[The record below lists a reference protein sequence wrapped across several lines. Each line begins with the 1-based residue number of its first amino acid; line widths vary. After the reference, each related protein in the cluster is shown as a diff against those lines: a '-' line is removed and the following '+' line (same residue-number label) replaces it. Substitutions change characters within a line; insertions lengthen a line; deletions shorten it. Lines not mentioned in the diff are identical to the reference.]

1 MPDQASTPTTF
12 PCSGCGAELEFKPG
26 TAELVCPHC
35 GSRTPIAPVDT
46 AVEEIDYEAT
56 LRDLTDRHDAED
68 KIVVHCDSC
77 GANVPM
83 EPNVTSQAC
92 PFCGTNIVATGQ
104 SKRLLRPRSLLPF
117 SLGSEQAR
125 ARFASWINGLWFAPS
140 DLKRLA
146 SIERVAL
153 ASGSTSAGT
162 GAGTALVGMYVPYW
176 TFDSA
181 CVTPYTG
188 QRGDNYTV
196 PVTYTVSVNG
206 RSQVRTRLETRIRWS
221 SASGCV
227 NDRFDDVLVPGS
239 TSLPADRLAALGA
252 WDLKALVPYDDRYL
266 SGFRAES
273 YTIDLPAGFAGAK
286 VIMIEGIKVTIRRD
300 IGGDHQRIDSMSPRF
315 SGITFKHI
323 LLPVWI
329 STFRY
334 RGTLYRFLVNART
347 GQVSGQRPYSAWKIT
362 MLVLAI
368 LIAVGAIVLVAS
380 RN

>member
-1 MPDQASTPTTF
+1 MGDTTPTSPATF

-26 TAELVCPHC
+26 TTELVCPHC
-35 GSRTPIAPVDT
+35 GSRTPIAPAGT
-46 AVEEIDYEAT
+46 SVEEIDYEQT
-56 LRDLTDRHDAED
+56 LRDLVDRHDAED
-68 KIVVHCDSC
+68 KLVVHCDSC

-83 EPNVTSQAC
+83 ESNVTSQAC

-104 SKRLLRPRSLLPF
+104 STRVLRPRALLPF
-117 SLGSEQAR
+117 GLGSEQAR
-125 ARFASWINGLWFAPS
+125 ASFASWLGGLWFAPS

-146 SIERVAL
+146 SVEAVRM
-153 ASGSTSAGT
+153 ASGSTSAG
-162 GAGTALVGMYVPYW
+162 GTALVGMYVPYW
-176 TFDSA
+176 TFDAAS
-181 CVTPYTG
+181 VTPYTG

-196 PVTYTVSVNG
+196 PVTYTVTVNG
-206 RSQVRTRLETRIRWS
+206 RSQLRTRLETRVRWS

-227 NDRFDDVLVPGS
+227 NDRFDDVLVPAS

-273 YTIDLPAGFAGAK
+273 YTIDLPHGFESAR
-286 VIMIEGIKVTIRRD
+286 VVMIEGIKVTIRRD

-315 SGITFKHI
+315 SAITFKHI

-368 LIAVGAIVLVAS
+368 LIVVGIIVLVAS